1 MLIKI
6 NRFNL
11 LLIVINTYFEPI
23 LCIKNEFSTPK
34 KPLFYSVY
42 AGFTAFFFIN
52 NLLLI
57 KNKN

>member
-34 KPLFYSVY
+34 KPLFCSVY
-42 AGFTAFFFIN
+42 AGYKAFF
-52 NLLLI
+52 LLTSYF
-57 KNKN
+57 